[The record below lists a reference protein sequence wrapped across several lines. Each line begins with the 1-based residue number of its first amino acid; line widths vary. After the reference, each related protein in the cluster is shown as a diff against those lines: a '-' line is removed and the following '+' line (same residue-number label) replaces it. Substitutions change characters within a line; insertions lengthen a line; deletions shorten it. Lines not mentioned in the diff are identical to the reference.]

1 MINGYSIKK
10 ENNEDILCLYLDF
23 NNEFANFDFNN
34 KKEEFKETIKNYIKK
49 NKIKFNGTK
58 VAIVVGGVIM
68 VTLLIN
74 KPIPLQDNITPTIVE
89 KVENKLEEN
98 DSIKEEISNEQ
109 SSEIVSKEEISNN
122 EQIKEDVKEEIKIE
136 QNQKEEIKNNKP
148 QNTQKEEIKQ
158 EQNIQKEEIK
168 VEESNLQPE
177 HKEEKKYVTI
187 YRSSGTVLTIE
198 LEEYI
203 IGVVGA
209 EMPASFH
216 EEALKAQAIIAR
228 TYALK
233 AIENNKVLTDT
244 SSTQNYKDNTQLKNM
259 WGSDYNYYYNK
270 IKNAVEKTKGIYLTY
285 NNQIIEAVYHS
296 TSNGQTESA
305 QFVWGNNFEYLVS
318 VESPYDS
325 TNKSFETDK
334 FLTYE
339 QLSNKLNTNINSE
352 TEFNIT
358 SYTEGN
364 RIENIEINGNN
375 YTGVKLRSLL
385 GLRSADFEINK
396 NEGGITFKTKGYGHG
411 VGLSQYGANGM
422 AKNGYTYKQILKH
435 YYQGISINYLN

>member
-23 NNEFANFDFNN
+23 NSEFANFDFNN

-58 VAIVVGGVIM
+58 VAIVVGGIVM

-74 KPIPLQDNITPTIVE
+74 NQAPLQDNITPTIVE

-98 DSIKEEISNEQ
+98 DSIKEDISN
-109 SSEIVSKEEISNN
+109 EIVSKEEISND
-122 EQIKEDVKEEIKIE
+122 EQIKEEIKIE

-158 EQNIQKEEIK
+158 EQNNKKEEIK
-168 VEESNLQPE
+168 VEESNKQPE

-244 SSTQNYKDNTQLKNM
+244 SSTQNYKDNTQLKKM

-305 QFVWGNNFEYLVS
+305 QFVWGNNFDYLVS

-339 QLSNKLNTNINSE
+339 QLSNKLNTTIDSE
-352 TEFNIT
+352 TEFNII
-358 SYTEGN
+358 SYTDGN
-364 RIENIEINGNN
+364 RVENIEINGNN

-396 NEGGITFKTKGYGHG
+396 NEEGITFKTKGYGHG